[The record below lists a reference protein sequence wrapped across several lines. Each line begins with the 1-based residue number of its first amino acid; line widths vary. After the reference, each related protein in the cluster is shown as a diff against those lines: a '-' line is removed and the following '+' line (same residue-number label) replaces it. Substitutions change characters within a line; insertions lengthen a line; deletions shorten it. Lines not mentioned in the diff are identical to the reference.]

1 MEQKTTEKLGLIST
15 VSIFLVFLVG
25 KVGLLIS
32 TGLDVGAFPVHH
44 YLHFYHSIISLTF
57 VITRKIIKSLTYT
70 VKKASPLTAFRR
82 FFPASG
88 RGKSLV
94 DNGTF
99 FPASTAGF
107 PAAHI
112 GNKFRHMQNS
122 VFRRLRTIP
131 SPLSSFTSNR
141 RNFPAFSYQGSQ
153 SFIRKRYSPESAG
166 PLKPR

>member
-1 MEQKTTEKLGLIST
+1 L
-15 VSIFLVFLVG
+15 
-25 KVGLLIS
+25 
-32 TGLDVGAFPVHH
+32 
-44 YLHFYHSIISLTF
+44 SLT
-57 VITRKIIKSLTYT
+57 SYT

-141 RNFPAFSYQGSQ
+141 RNFPAFANDPLPFIVFYIKPPEFSGVCERSHPLYRLLHLRSPSINLMPP
-153 SFIRKRYSPESAG
+153 SFSSAETHIVKSMYFC
-166 PLKPR
+166 LFT